1 MNRVVCSRSRP
12 EMATDIV
19 TYRSTSPI
27 PANRNL
33 EGKQL
38 EFLVDSGAWRLLV

>member
-1 MNRVVCSRSRP
+1 MNRVVCSRTRP

-19 TYRSTSPI
+19 TYRSNSPI

-33 EGKQL
+33 EGCL
-38 EFLVDSGAWRLLV
+38 IIGGPASALRDS